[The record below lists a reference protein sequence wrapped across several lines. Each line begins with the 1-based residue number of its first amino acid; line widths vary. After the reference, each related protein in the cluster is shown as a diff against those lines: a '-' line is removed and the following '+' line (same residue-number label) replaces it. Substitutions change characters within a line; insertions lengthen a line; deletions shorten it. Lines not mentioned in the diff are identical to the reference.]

1 MQVVKYLD
9 VQLVDMS
16 EAAYARVSTQY
27 KIVTSTTILLSR
39 PSLNLSTAFAAE
51 SSALNVMISSYV
63 VKKQSNTIF
72 IL

>member
-1 MQVVKYLD
+1 MVTYLD
-9 VQLVDMS
+9 VQLVVTP
-16 EAAYARVSTQY
+16 EAAYARVSTPY
-27 KIVTSTTILLSR
+27 KIVTLMTISLSR

-51 SSALNVMISSYV
+51 SSLLNVMISSYV

>member
-1 MQVVKYLD
+1 MVKYLD
-9 VQLVDMS
+9 VQLVITP
-16 EAAYARVSTQY
+16 EAAYARMLTPY
-27 KIVTSTTILLSR
+27 KIVTSMTISLSR

-63 VKKQSNTIF
+63 VKKQSDTIF